1 MKSKTLQKIDGVIA
15 VLIYILSTKTVKWNF
30 LISGFLMVAVAFI
43 LKDYKSLGIIGV
55 ILFIV
60 GLLNSYFRVKVL
72 ESEIEYQQFLRK
84 EKWKKDIK
92 R

>member
-1 MKSKTLQKIDGVIA
+1 VA
-15 VLIYILSTKTVKWNF
+15 VYLFSTETAKHVCLS
-30 LISGFLMVAVAFI
+30 LGFLMVAIPFI
-43 LKDYKSLGIIGV
+43 LKDHKSLGIIGV
-55 ILFIV
+55 VLFII
-60 GLLNSYFRVKVL
+60 GLLNSYFKVKVL